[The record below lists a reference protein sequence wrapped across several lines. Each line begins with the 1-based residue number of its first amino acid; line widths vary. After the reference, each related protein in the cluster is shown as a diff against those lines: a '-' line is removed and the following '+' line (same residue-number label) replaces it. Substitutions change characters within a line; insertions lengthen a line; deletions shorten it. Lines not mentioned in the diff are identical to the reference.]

1 MKKPLSNNKN
11 VSLNRQ
17 VYLKTRNNY
26 KISFE
31 NNNIRKNQNIP
42 EQNQQKHIRNKTEPI
57 INKTQ
62 NNLLINIPR
71 YFEESLQILH
81 TIQHYVTMSAENN
94 NKSLKKEKVIQKK
107 KKSVK
112 NNINIKL
119 TSNQK
124 FDMAK
129 NIIDDSN
136 DRKQTYSKMF
146 NMINSSIDEIKEILL
161 YNYKNSLFKDNY
173 YEKYNIKNPVKE
185 IIPFQDDISSITLYN
200 FSESDITETK
210 LIKETPKKEEEKN
223 TLKISKNDESSTII
237 NDDSYS
243 ENKNLIQINSQQFQ
257 NQLNKGNTPN
267 LSTVISTSNTNPN
280 TNLYPNEKL
289 KNKKIYTEGNNNNEQ
304 NKKNQLEKINEL
316 SRKYSQDESEN
327 EKKECNI
334 F

>member
-57 INKTQ
+57 INKMQ

-94 NKSLKKEKVIQKK
+94 NKSLKKEKLIQKIK
-107 KKSVK
+107 KNVK
-112 NNINIKL
+112 NIVYIKL

-146 NMINSSIDEIKEILL
+146 NMINSSIEEIKKILL
-161 YNYKNSLFKDNY
+161 NNYKNSLEKDNY
-173 YEKYNIKNPVKE
+173 YEKYNINIPVKE

-243 ENKNLIQINSQQFQ
+243 ENKNLIQIKSQQFQ
-257 NQLNKGNTPN
+257 NQLNKGNTQN

-280 TNLYPNEKL
+280 NNLYPNEKL
-289 KNKKIYTEGNNNNEQ
+289 KNKKIYTEGNNNNEY

-316 SRKYSQDESEN
+316 SRQYSQDESEN

>member
-1 MKKPLSNNKN
+1 M
-11 VSLNRQ
+11 
-17 VYLKTRNNY
+17 
-26 KISFE
+26 
-31 NNNIRKNQNIP
+31 
-42 EQNQQKHIRNKTEPI
+42 
-57 INKTQ
+57 
-62 NNLLINIPR
+62 
-71 YFEESLQILH
+71 H
-81 TIQHYVTMSAENN
+81 TIQNYVTLSAENN
-94 NKSLKKEKVIQKK
+94 NKPLKKEKIIQKK
-107 KKSVK
+107 KKSKGDKK
-112 NNINIKL
+112 NLYIKL

-129 NIIDDSN
+129 NIIDNSN
-136 DRKQTYSKMF
+136 NRKQKYSEMF

-161 YNYKNSLFKDNY
+161 YDYKKPLFKENY
-173 YEKYNIKNPVKE
+173 YETFNIKFPIKE
-185 IIPFQDDISSITLYN
+185 ILPFQDDISSITVYN

-210 LIKETPKKEEEKN
+210 LIAPKKEEEKN

-280 TNLYPNEKL
+280 TNLYPNEKF

-327 EKKECNI
+327 EKKDCNI